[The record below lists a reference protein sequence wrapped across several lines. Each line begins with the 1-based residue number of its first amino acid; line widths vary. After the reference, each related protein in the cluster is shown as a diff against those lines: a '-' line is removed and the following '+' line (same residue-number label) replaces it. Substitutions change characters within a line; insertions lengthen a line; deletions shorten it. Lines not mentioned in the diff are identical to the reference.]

1 MFTIGTDAEVFLKD
15 FNNEFVASC
24 GLFGGTKEQP
34 IQFAGAKPGQMYQ
47 EDNVALEFNIPVC
60 NTPAAFRKNV
70 KETLAKVELL
80 AAGRSLLVSRD
91 SVAFFKKDA
100 LSHPNALIF
109 GCEPDYNAWKLI
121 KNKRPQLPKSRM
133 NMRTAAAHVHIGTH
147 ENIIDVAKRLD
158 LFLGVPSILLTEKT
172 LRRTLYGKAGDI
184 RPKPYGLEY
193 RTLDNFWIFK
203 DSLIDWVYK
212 GVERSLLDTDVD
224 VPLDTIGKT
233 VQKCINTH
241 DKVLAEELVKEFNV
255 QMPGSNAH
263 PTIDIIF

>member
-34 IQFAGAKPGQMYQ
+34 IQFKGSPAGQMYQ

-60 NTPAAFRKNV
+60 DSGLRFRRNV

-121 KNKRPQLPKSRM
+121 KNKRPQLPKSRV

-212 GVERSLLDTDVD
+212 GVERSILDKDVD
-224 VPLDTIGKT
+224 AHIDIFGKT
-233 VQKCINTH
+233 IQKCINTH
-241 DKVLAEELVKEFNV
+241 DKALAEELVKEFNI
-255 QMPGSNAH
+255 QMPVSNAH
-263 PTIDIIF
+263 IIIDDIF